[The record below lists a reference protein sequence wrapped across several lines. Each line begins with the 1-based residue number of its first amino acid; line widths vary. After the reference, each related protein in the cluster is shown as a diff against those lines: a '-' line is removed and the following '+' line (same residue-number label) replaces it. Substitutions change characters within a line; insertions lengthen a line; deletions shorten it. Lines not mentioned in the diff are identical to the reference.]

1 MNSASPPHTIQID
14 TSFHKL
20 SSLLWTLVRFRARAV
35 TWFYP
40 KNVPARQYQ
49 IDIVRTALFENTLVC
64 LPTGLGKT
72 LIAAVVM
79 YNFYNWFPK
88 VCDLSNHDL
97 FADLIEGKNCLL
109 GTNEASCRSAT
120 RSMSLPS
127 LHETGSPLSDESIH
141 LTGACHFIKPVGHSR
156 DDR

>member
-1 MNSASPPHTIQID
+1 M
-14 TSFHKL
+14 FHQL
-20 SSLLWTLVRFRARAV
+20 SSLLETALRFREKAA

-88 VCDLSNHDL
+88 VCDLSNHGVY
-97 FADLIEGKNCLL
+97 ADVTEGENRLL
-109 GTNEASCRSAT
+109 GTNEAACRSTT
-120 RSMSLPS
+120 RGMSLPS
-127 LHETGSPLSDESIH
+127 LHETGALLSLDPIH
-141 LTGACHFIKPVGHSR
+141 
-156 DDR
+156 